1 MGLIGD
7 NMKLLKFYAD
17 WCQPCKM
24 LTNTINDTKHDL
36 LNDYQNI
43 DIEQDMETAM
53 KYKIRGVPA
62 LVITNDSGD
71 EIRRVSGYL
80 NEQQLIKFLDGE

>member
-1 MGLIGD
+1 
-7 NMKLLKFYAD
+7 MKLLKFYAD

-24 LTNTINDTKHDL
+24 LTKTISETQHEL
-36 LNDYQNI
+36 LANYDDINI
-43 DIEQDMETAM
+43 EEQMETAM